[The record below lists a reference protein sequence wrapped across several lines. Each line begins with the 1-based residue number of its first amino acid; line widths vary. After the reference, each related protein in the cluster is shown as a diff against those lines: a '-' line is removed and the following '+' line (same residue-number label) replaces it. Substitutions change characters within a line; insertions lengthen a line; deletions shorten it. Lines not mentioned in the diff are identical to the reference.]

1 MDTIPI
7 DYILLVAMYFV
18 THFVSVNGDQLTT
31 MSVLVNIS
39 REKVVEKVSGT
50 NWYEL
55 KKIDK
60 ASHIICTL
68 LIK

>member
-7 DYILLVAMYFV
+7 DSIILVVAIYLV

-50 NWYEL
+50 NWYKL
-55 KKIDK
+55 KK
-60 ASHIICTL
+60 
-68 LIK
+68 

>member
-1 MDTIPI
+1 
-7 DYILLVAMYFV
+7 
-18 THFVSVNGDQLTT
+18 

>member
-7 DYILLVAMYFV
+7 DSIILVVAIYLV

-50 NWYEL
+50 NWYLMNL
-55 KKIDK
+55 KK
-60 ASHIICTL
+60 
-68 LIK
+68 